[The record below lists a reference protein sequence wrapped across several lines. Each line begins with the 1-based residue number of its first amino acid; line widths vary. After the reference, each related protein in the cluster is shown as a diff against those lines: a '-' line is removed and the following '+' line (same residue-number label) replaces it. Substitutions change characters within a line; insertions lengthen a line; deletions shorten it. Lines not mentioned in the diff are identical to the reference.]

1 MTYARCASRFCIPL
15 AIALF
20 LPIPS
25 SAQHGARTVSKSLD
39 QMVQQ
44 AETIVHGSVISA
56 KVEPHP
62 ELKNL
67 NTVLVSMSVQSTL
80 KGKAQKTLQF
90 RQFIWDIP
98 GKLNAAEYQK
108 GQELVLL
115 LGPVSKYGL
124 TSPVGLD
131 QGRFRVTYDATGQ
144 ALASNGRENLGLFQG
159 TEQRAQAAK
168 LKLSARTASLMRR
181 LQSGPL
187 PLADLKEAIQSF
199 AGVK

>member
-1 MTYARCASRFCIPL
+1 MSCARQYFRHWIPL
-15 AIALF
+15 ALLLLQS
-20 LPIPS
+20 LPS
-25 SAQHGARTVSKSLD
+25 VAQRGARVVPRSLD

-56 KVEPHP
+56 RVEPHP

-67 NTVLVSMSVQSTL
+67 STVVVSMSVQSIL
-80 KGKAQKTLQF
+80 KGKAQKTMQF
-90 RQFIWDIP
+90 RQFIWEMP
-98 GKLNAAEYQK
+98 GKVNSAEYQK

-131 QGRFRVTYDATGQ
+131 QGKFRVTHDSSGQ
-144 ALASNGRENLGLFQG
+144 AFASNGRGNLGLFQG

-168 LKLSARTASLMRR
+168 VTLSARTASMVR
-181 LQSGPL
+181 QSEPGPV

-199 AGVK
+199 SGVK

>member
-1 MTYARCASRFCIPL
+1 
-15 AIALF
+15 
-20 LPIPS
+20 
-25 SAQHGARTVSKSLD
+25 
-39 QMVQQ
+39 MVEQ

-56 KVEPHP
+56 KIEPHP

-67 NTVLVSMSVQSTL
+67 STVVISMSVQSML

-90 RQFIWDIP
+90 RQFIWDMP
-98 GKLNAAEYQK
+98 GKLSAAEYQK

-124 TSPVGLD
+124 TSPVGLE
-131 QGRFRVTYDATGQ
+131 QGRFRVTHDSTGQ
-144 ALASNGRENLGLFQG
+144 AFATNGRGNLGLFQG

-168 LKLSARTASLMRR
+168 IRLSARTAGLVR
-181 LQSGPL
+181 QSQPGPV
-187 PLADLKEAIQSF
+187 PLADLKEAIQGF